1 MMQLASN
8 MTLDNDYLSISGVPV
23 QELKE
28 KYGSPLYIIDQ
39 KGFEDR
45 AKLFQ
50 RHFKSEKFNT
60 RIIYASK
67 AFLCTYLGKLINKL
81 NLAID
86 VVSGGELYTALN
98 AGINPEKIYFH
109 GNNKL
114 TSELAYALEQGVGT
128 IVVDNWTEYQTIQS
142 LAEKPVRV
150 LLRVNPGIEAHTHEY
165 IQTAKHSSKFGL
177 AINDSKTTQLI
188 QAMTA
193 DPLVD
198 FAGLHCHI
206 GSQVFEESSF
216 FKEAQVMISY
226 ASQIQ
231 SQLNLKVKELN
242 LGGGFGVYYTDQ
254 DKPFEYKDFL
264 ENYIRVVE
272 ETLDK
277 EGLDLDI
284 VSIEPG
290 RSLIND
296 FGTTIYNIGV
306 IKPMLNY
313 QDFIFI
319 DGGMG
324 DNPRPSLYG
333 ANYEAAIDGKITQK
347 PHQTYSIAGK
357 CCESSDVLIKR
368 IDLPEAAPHDTLV
381 VPRTGSYTYSMSS
394 NYNKIPRP
402 AVVFVKDGQDL
413 LVIERESYE
422 DLLRN
427 EVTTNEN
434 IL

>member
-1 MMQLASN
+1 MQLANN
-8 MTLDNDYLSISGVPV
+8 MTLYNDYLSISGVSV
-23 QELKE
+23 QALKE

-45 AKLFQ
+45 VKLFQ
-50 RHFKSEKFNT
+50 KHFKSEKFNT

-67 AFLCTYLGKLINKL
+67 AFLCTYLGKLINQL

-98 AGINPEKIYFH
+98 GGINPEQIYFH

-114 TSELAYALEQGVGT
+114 LSELTYALEKGVGT

-142 LAEKPVRV
+142 LAKKPVRV

-177 AINDSKTTQLI
+177 AIDDSKTNQLI
-188 QAMTA
+188 QAMAA
-193 DPLVD
+193 DPLID

-206 GSQVFEESSF
+206 GSQVFEEKSF

-231 SQLNLKVKELN
+231 SQLNLRVKELN

-264 ENYIRVVE
+264 KNYIRVVE
-272 ETLDK
+272 KTIDK

-296 FGTTIYNIGV
+296 FGTTIYDIGI
-306 IKPMLNY
+306 IKPMPNY

-347 PHQTYSIAGK
+347 PYQTYSIAGK

-368 IDLPEAAPHDTLV
+368 IDLPQAVPHDTLV

>member
-1 MMQLASN
+1 MQLANN
-8 MTLDNDYLSISGVPV
+8 MTLYNDYLSISGVSV
-23 QELKE
+23 QALKE

-45 AKLFQ
+45 VKLFQ
-50 RHFKSEKFNT
+50 KHFKSEKFNT

-67 AFLCTYLGKLINKL
+67 AFLCTYLGKLINQL

-98 AGINPEKIYFH
+98 GGINPEQIYFH

-114 TSELAYALEQGVGT
+114 LSELTYALEKGVGT
-128 IVVDNWTEYQTIQS
+128 IVVDNWKEYQTIQS
-142 LAEKPVRV
+142 LAKKPVRV

-177 AINDSKTTQLI
+177 AIDDSKTNQLI
-188 QAMTA
+188 QAMAA
-193 DPLVD
+193 DPLID

-206 GSQVFEESSF
+206 GSQVFEEKSF

-231 SQLNLKVKELN
+231 SQLNLRVKELN

-264 ENYIRVVE
+264 KNYIRVVE
-272 ETLDK
+272 KTIDK

-296 FGTTIYNIGV
+296 FGTTIYDIGI
-306 IKPMLNY
+306 IKPMPNY

-319 DGGMG
+319 DGGMV

-368 IDLPEAAPHDTLV
+368 IDLPQAVPHDTLV